1 MKRDIQ
7 KIDDDII
14 RKKRLIEQILYSDE
28 DIIEILD
35 NPDLSPDSPEDYIG
49 ENIFSF
55 LRVPGVQDVSKNFI
69 TFTIDDMGRTTN
81 NQVMKSQYVQ
91 FVVFVHKDL
100 VKTKYGI
107 DRHDLLGC
115 LIRDIFN
122 LSNKLGLQM
131 EIINNR
137 EGVTDT
143 DYYTRTLK
151 FEIITDN
158 STKPFRTNPYEVKSI
173 VGRQDRVLH
182 CDTLSEVS
190 NGKR

>member
-35 NPDLSPDSPEDYIG
+35 NPNLSPNTPEDYVG
-49 ENIFSF
+49 ENIFPF
-55 LRVPGVQDVSKNFI
+55 LRVPGTQDASKNFI
-69 TFTIDDMGRTTN
+69 TFIIDDMGRTPN

-100 VKTKYGI
+100 VKTKYGMA
-107 DRHDLLGC
+107 RHDLLGY

-122 LSNKLGLQM
+122 LSNKLGPQM
-131 EIINNR
+131 ELVSNK
-137 EGVTDT
+137 EGITDT
-143 DYYTRTLK
+143 DFYTRTLR
-151 FEIITDN
+151 FELIDDN
-158 STKPFRTNPYEVKSI
+158 STKPLRTNPYDY
-173 VGRQDRVLH
+173 RR
-182 CDTLSEVS
+182 
-190 NGKR
+190 

>member
-35 NPDLSPDSPEDYIG
+35 NPNLSPDTPEDYVG
-49 ENIFSF
+49 ENIFGF
-55 LRVPGVQDVSKNFI
+55 LRVPGTQDVSKNFI
-69 TFTIDDMGRTTN
+69 TFIVDDMGRTPN

-100 VKTKYGI
+100 VDTKFGMA
-107 DRHDLLGC
+107 RHDLLGY

-122 LSNKLGLQM
+122 LSNKLGPQM
-131 EIINNR
+131 ELVSNR
-137 EGVTDT
+137 EGITDT
-143 DYYTRTLK
+143 DFYTRTLK
-151 FEIITDN
+151 FELIDDN
-158 STKPFRTNPYEVKSI
+158 STKPCRTNPYEY
-173 VGRQDRVLH
+173 RR
-182 CDTLSEVS
+182 
-190 NGKR
+190 

>member
-35 NPDLSPDSPEDYIG
+35 NPNLSPDAPEEYVG
-49 ENIFSF
+49 ENIFGF
-55 LRVPGVQDVSKNFI
+55 LRVPGTQDISKNFI
-69 TFTIDDMGRTTN
+69 TFIVDDMGRTPN

-100 VKTKYGI
+100 TKTKYGMA
-107 DRHDLLGC
+107 RHDLLGY

-122 LSNKLGLQM
+122 LSNCLGPQM
-131 EIINNR
+131 ELVSNR
-137 EGVTDT
+137 EGIADN
-143 DYYTRTLK
+143 DFYTRTLK
-151 FEIITDN
+151 FELVDDN
-158 STKPFRTNPYEVKSI
+158 STKPCRTNPYDYS
-173 VGRQDRVLH
+173 RR
-182 CDTLSEVS
+182 
-190 NGKR
+190 

>member
-35 NPDLSPDSPEDYIG
+35 NPNLDPNTPEDYIG
-49 ENIFSF
+49 ENIFGF
-55 LRVPGVQDVSKNFI
+55 LRVPGTQDTSKNFI
-69 TFTIDDMGRTTN
+69 TFIVDDMGRTPG

-100 VKTKYGI
+100 VKTKYGME
-107 DRHDLLGC
+107 RHDLLGY

-122 LSNKLGLQM
+122 LSNCLGPQM
-131 EIINNR
+131 ELVSNR
-137 EGVTDT
+137 EGIADN
-143 DYYTRTLK
+143 DFYTRTLK
-151 FEIITDN
+151 FELIDDN
-158 STKPFRTNPYEVKSI
+158 STKPLRTNP
-173 VGRQDRVLH
+173 RDFR
-182 CDTLSEVS
+182 
-190 NGKR
+190 R